1 MPYCPYSNTFNN
13 WRQETEQSN
22 SYIRI
27 MQASPNT
34 PAVDVYANDILIAQN
49 LTYKSFSPYSSVS
62 PGNYNIKVYSTGQK
76 TNPLIDTKTYIPA
89 NNVFNIA
96 IIGMFPNI
104 SLLGIPEPNSSPNFG
119 RSCIRF
125 VHLSPNTPA
134 LDITANGTKIFSNV
148 NYKDYTVY
156 ACMPAGE
163 YTFQVYPAGG
173 NDILLTIS
181 NVQLEPN
188 RYYTIYA
195 VGLTNG
201 LPPLEA
207 IVLSEPR

>member
-1 MPYCPYSNTFNN
+1 MSYCPHSNIFNN
-13 WRQETEQSN
+13 YRQETAQAN

-34 PAVDVYANDILIAQN
+34 SAVDVYANDTLIAQN

-62 PGNYNIKVYSTGQK
+62 PGNYNIKVYSTGEK
-76 TNPLIDTKTYIPA
+76 TNPLIDARTYIPE

-96 IIGMFPNI
+96 IIGISPNI
-104 SLLGIPEPNSSPNFG
+104 GLLGIPEPTSSPNFG
-119 RSCIRF
+119 RSCVRF
-125 VHLSPNTPA
+125 VHLSPNTSA
-134 LDITANGTKIFSNV
+134 LDIASNGTKIFSNV
-148 NYKDYTVY
+148 SYKNYTVY

-173 NDILLTIS
+173 NDILLTIP

-195 VGLTNG
+195 VGLTNE